1 MVCCHGGFGY
11 HSFHSGIPFVRIVME
26 VVCIFFRFVGC
37 DSVFLEYSRIDVFAS
52 LELLL
57 TFCVHNAYFRLVN
70 LFRLQSFI
78 LLNVCSRVFSYGHI
92 CFIGVNADVLGACL
106 LNSDWSTSLGF
117 SLYTLE
123 CVVEIISLLKLGD
136 SMVEI
141 IFALCVK

>member
-1 MVCCHGGFGY
+1 VCF
-11 HSFHSGIPFVRIVME
+11 F
-26 VVCIFFRFVGC
+26 FFRFVGC

-57 TFCVHNAYFRLVN
+57 TFWVHNAYFRLVN

-92 CFIGVNADVLGACL
+92 CFIGVSADVLGACL

-141 IFALCVK
+141 IFCFLCEVISSLSVFSRFVEFPVFFA

>member
-1 MVCCHGGFGY
+1 
-11 HSFHSGIPFVRIVME
+11 ME
-26 VVCIFFRFVGC
+26 VVYFSFRVVGC

-57 TFCVHNAYFRLVN
+57 TFWVHNAYFRLVN

-92 CFIGVNADVLGACL
+92 CFIGVSADVLGACL

-123 CVVEIISLLKLGD
+123 CE
-136 SMVEI
+136 
-141 IFALCVK
+141 

>member
-1 MVCCHGGFGY
+1 MEFLNSQCENMMEFVC
-11 HSFHSGIPFVRIVME
+11 V
-26 VVCIFFRFVGC
+26 FFRFVGC

-57 TFCVHNAYFRLVN
+57 TFWVRNAYFRLVN

-92 CFIGVNADVLGACL
+92 CFIGVNADVLCACL

-136 SMVEI
+136 SMIEI
-141 IFALCVK
+141 IFCFVCHGFPLWF

>member
-1 MVCCHGGFGY
+1 
-11 HSFHSGIPFVRIVME
+11 ME
-26 VVCIFFRFVGC
+26 VCVCDFVSRFVGC

-57 TFCVHNAYFRLVN
+57 TFWVHNAYFRLVN

-123 CVVEIISLLKLGD
+123 CVVEIISLLLEVWRFHG
-136 SMVEI
+136 
-141 IFALCVK
+141 